1 MRRGNAQNSASI
13 QPIWTENT
21 NNKSEWEKVKWNKN
35 MDQQYRTNNSCFGRF
50 FFCRCPSKWTQSIPT
65 LCLFHNIIPHFFFCT
80 FRFVIETPIFFSVI
94 CLTQSYIKI
103 VTFILM
109 RHAFCSAL
117 CMSGTRCDT
126 MRWECYCV
134 CVCVRLWVSCCR
146 LIASRRL
153 ALSAARNR
161 GRRCVPSS
169 NAIDC
174 EIFRFDTNFPKCQYY
189 IKLMTLKTNWPTS
202 P

>member
-1 MRRGNAQNSASI
+1 MLRPLFFPVGARQSGH
-13 QPIWTENT
+13 
-21 NNKSEWEKVKWNKN
+21 KVY
-35 MDQQYRTNNSCFGRF
+35 QRCVCF
-50 FFCRCPSKWTQSIPT
+50 II
-65 LCLFHNIIPHFFFCT
+65 LFHFFFLHISVCHWDSN
-80 FRFVIETPIFFSVI
+80 FFSVI

-153 ALSAARNR
+153 ALSASRNR